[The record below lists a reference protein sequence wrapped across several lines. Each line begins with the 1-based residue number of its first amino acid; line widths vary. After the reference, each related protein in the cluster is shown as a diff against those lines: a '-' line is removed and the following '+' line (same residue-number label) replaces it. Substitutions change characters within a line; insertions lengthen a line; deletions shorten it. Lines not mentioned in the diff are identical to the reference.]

1 MFCVLTVNHRKNTVI
16 ERLFD
21 RIIKDDYS
29 LVTVPVLSGAPFY
42 HLTATV
48 GKRGVDY
55 ERVIFEVGRCAQ
67 RLVVSEDT
75 QLPQTRGIGGF
86 NSDLLYKKL
95 IHNTAEFILPKIQKD
110 TVFDEKNGTITYC
123 GNEIIIGEDKNDF
136 SLLEQYNALK
146 PRGIEKYKFAAA
158 LYELCGVFSIGDC
171 YFNSVIVNGEK
182 KNTESV
188 YFS

>member
-1 MFCVLTVNHRKNTVI
+1 MFCVLTVKRRNDTVF
-16 ERLFD
+16 ERLFGCL
-21 RIIKDDYS
+21 IKDDYE

-48 GKRGVDY
+48 GKKGVDY

-67 RLVVSEDT
+67 RLVVGEDI
-75 QLPQTRGIGGF
+75 QLPQTRGIGEF

-95 IHNTAEFILPKIQKD
+95 IHNTGDYILSKIPKD
-110 TVFDEKNGTITYC
+110 AVFNEENGIITYC
-123 GNEIIIGEDKNDF
+123 GNEIMIGEDKNDF
-136 SLLEQYNALK
+136 SLSEQYNVLK